1 MLLNNNIFLGIVVKL
16 ILFENYFKID
26 ILFYIYTD
34 FQNSSYLKKENV
46 YIGIL
51 FASKPIVQ
59 ILFNMFVGPLVDRIG
74 FDVPMFCGY
83 IVLTSSCLRKLST
96 ISV

>member
-1 MLLNNNIFLGIVVKL
+1 MD
-16 ILFENYFKID
+16 FEKKNYAWKTIS
-26 ILFYIYTD
+26 YTD
-34 FQNSSYLKKENV
+34 YQNSTYLKKENV

-83 IVLTSSCLRKLST
+83 VVLTSSCLRKLNT
-96 ISV
+96 ISVEVKVLSFF